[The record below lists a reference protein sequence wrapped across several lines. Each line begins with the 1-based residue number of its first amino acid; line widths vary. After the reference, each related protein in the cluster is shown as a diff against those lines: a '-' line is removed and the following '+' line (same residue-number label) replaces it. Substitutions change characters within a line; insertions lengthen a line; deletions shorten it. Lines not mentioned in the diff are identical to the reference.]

1 MNGVNHSSLW
11 LLCLTL
17 LAGSVWAAPDA
28 PAGTRPQSESLLTE
42 LAQLENGFQP
52 HGEFQARVQALSRQ
66 IDAANP
72 LYGRLVSLQCWAL
85 PAENTSDY
93 SAAITFASQQLQ
105 QARAR
110 QDGLVEIAL
119 LNCRGW
125 HSQLLGEMTH
135 ARRDYDASFTLAEA
149 AGAQRLMAD
158 ALSYRGNMQAY
169 QGQLAAGL
177 KDQLIAHDIYERLGL
192 EAWRLHQLGEIANT
206 YRRMGVFDRALEYFK
221 ELERAYQQQGDEE
234 NLNDIRSQLGILY
247 SDTGRHTEALA
258 LFEEAAHYFKRN
270 GWGMDEAWALTE
282 VAHSQL
288 KLGRVDEALVNLQQA
303 ETLLSR
309 KQETDTATLGQWR
322 LVMGLAEEAHG
333 RLNRA
338 LYFLAVAEPIFI
350 QEHNQRFLATIYRVQ
365 ARILEKQGQANAAL
379 ASLKR
384 YVAIWEE
391 LERDLGAQR
400 SIQMRFEFDLAR
412 KEVENEN
419 LKTHQ
424 ALQAQL
430 LDQLQERRYWQTL
443 VTILVLLLLGA
454 VVLYQ
459 LSRSRKMRRLAMTD
473 ELTGIHNRRQ
483 IQAEA
488 KTMLQQAK
496 SLEQPLS
503 LLIIDIDHFKQI
515 NDGWGHQAGDR
526 VLIAVASSISGSL
539 RSLDRV
545 GRNGGEEFL
554 ALLPDTLLAEAVEV
568 AERVRQQV
576 EELKV
581 TELPA
586 EHPVRVSIGCAQLR
600 EGESLSELIHRADE
614 AMYSAKRAGRN
625 RVCRA
630 E

>member
-1 MNGVNHSSLW
+1 MWRSGRSWS
-11 LLCLTL
+11 
-17 LAGSVWAAPDA
+17 GISAP
-28 PAGTRPQSESLLTE
+28 
-42 LAQLENGFQP
+42 
-52 HGEFQARVQALSRQ
+52 
-66 IDAANP
+66 
-72 LYGRLVSLQCWAL
+72 
-85 PAENTSDY
+85 
-93 SAAITFASQQLQ
+93 
-105 QARAR
+105 
-110 QDGLVEIAL
+110 
-119 LNCRGW
+119 
-125 HSQLLGEMTH
+125 
-135 ARRDYDASFTLAEA
+135 
-149 AGAQRLMAD
+149 
-158 ALSYRGNMQAY
+158 
-169 QGQLAAGL
+169 
-177 KDQLIAHDIYERLGL
+177 
-192 EAWRLHQLGEIANT
+192 
-206 YRRMGVFDRALEYFK
+206 
-221 ELERAYQQQGDEE
+221 
-234 NLNDIRSQLGILY
+234 
-247 SDTGRHTEALA
+247 
-258 LFEEAAHYFKRN
+258 
-270 GWGMDEAWALTE
+270 
-282 VAHSQL
+282 
-288 KLGRVDEALVNLQQA
+288 
-303 ETLLSR
+303 
-309 KQETDTATLGQWR
+309 
-322 LVMGLAEEAHG
+322 
-333 RLNRA
+333 
-338 LYFLAVAEPIFI
+338 
-350 QEHNQRFLATIYRVQ
+350 
-365 ARILEKQGQANAAL
+365 
-379 ASLKR
+379 
-384 YVAIWEE
+384 
-391 LERDLGAQR
+391 
-400 SIQMRFEFDLAR
+400 

-625 RVCRA
+625 RVCSA

>member
-1 MNGVNHSSLW
+1 VIGVHHLSPW

-17 LAGSVWAAPDA
+17 LMGPVWAIPHDTEHGL
-28 PAGTRPQSESLLTE
+28 PKGESLLSE
-42 LAQLENGFQP
+42 LTQLENGFQP
-52 HGEFQARVQALSRQ
+52 HRDFQARVQGLSGQ
-66 IDAANP
+66 IDATHP
-72 LYGRLVSLQCWAL
+72 LYGRLVSLQCWAQ

-110 QDGLVEIAL
+110 QDKLTEIAL

-125 HSQLLGEMTH
+125 HNQLLGEMTN
-135 ARRDYDASFTLAEA
+135 ARRDYDAAFKLAEA

-177 KDQLIAHDIYERLGL
+177 KDQLVAHDLYERLGL

-206 YRRMGVFDRALEYFK
+206 YRRMEVFDRALEYFK
-221 ELERAYQQQGDEE
+221 ELENAYLQQGDEE
-234 NLNDIRSQLGILY
+234 NLNDIRAQLGILY
-247 SDTGRHTEALA
+247 SDTGRHAEALA
-258 LFEEAAHYFKRN
+258 LFTGAASYFKGK
-270 GWGMDEAWALTE
+270 GWSMDEAWALTE

-288 KLGRVDEALVNLQQA
+288 KLGRVNEALVHLQQA
-303 ETLLSR
+303 ETLLNR
-309 KQETDTATLGQWR
+309 KQETDAATLGQWR

-350 QEHNQRFLATIYRVQ
+350 QEHNKRFLGTIYRVQ
-365 ARILEKQGQANAAL
+365 ARILEKQGEAAAAL

-384 YVAIWEE
+384 YVAIREA

-430 LDQLQERRYWQTL
+430 LDRVQERRYWQTL
-443 VTILVLLLLGA
+443 VTVLALLLLGSM
-454 VVLYQ
+454 VLYQ

-483 IQAEA
+483 IQAKA
-488 KTMLQQAK
+488 QTMLQQAK
-496 SLEQPLS
+496 SLDQPFS
-503 LLIIDIDHFKQI
+503 LLLIDIDHFKQI

-526 VLIAVASSISGSL
+526 VLVAVANCISEAL

-554 ALLPDTLLAEAVEV
+554 VLLPDTLLAEAVEV

-576 EELKV
+576 AALQV
-581 TELPA
+581 AELPA
-586 EHPVRVSIGCAQLR
+586 EYPVRVSIGCAQLR

-614 AMYSAKRAGRN
+614 AMYSAKQGGRN

-630 E
+630 D